1 MVVWRYLFQ
10 ILLFAFDIYHDFE
23 YPSTGTAQGARFG
36 TSTVQSTSPWSLD
49 FGQTRLKQIISLEGA
64 PFTRSAVCEG
74 GSGSHEGRRCFSVA
88 LSKVH
93 ANKETFRPVLPH
105 LSATLTSLL
114 RSVVCSSA
122 PEQASAARR
131 SELCCELAEPRGI
144 GTISNG
150 TNGMANNPQDKEPSR
165 LVKPRSAGWPR
176 TRCTRSDWT
185 TEYPQNMMMPA
196 VGKGASFPQPPL
208 PPPDTPWTAHMTW
221 PRINLCSL
229 CRNCKPTLCFTF

>member
-1 MVVWRYLFQ
+1 M
-10 ILLFAFDIYHDFE
+10 
-23 YPSTGTAQGARFG
+23 
-36 TSTVQSTSPWSLD
+36 
-49 FGQTRLKQIISLEGA
+49 
-64 PFTRSAVCEG
+64 
-74 GSGSHEGRRCFSVA
+74 A

-93 ANKETFRPVLPH
+93 ANEETFRPVLPH

-122 PEQASAARR
+122 PERASAARH

-150 TNGMANNPQDKEPSR
+150 TNGMANNPQDKER
-165 LVKPRSAGWPR
+165 NRIVKPRSAGWPR

-196 VGKGASFPQPPL
+196 VGKGAPFPQPPL
-208 PPPDTPWTAHMTW
+208 PPPDTPMDGPHDMATNQPMQFVPQLQADAVFHILMGAITSILRQWILTQEECTQLLQTAQIDAPIVVWSDDLAMVWAT
-221 PRINLCSL
+221 PG
-229 CRNCKPTLCFTF
+229 CFEESHGDYQHEVCGVWF